1 MSEVVRRAVSHRV
14 ARFAVVSGTGLAID
28 YAVLTILCEL
38 GMPAGWANVCSA
50 ATAVSFVFVVSARH
64 VFESPRG
71 FLIGP
76 FLWYAGYQ
84 AVAVG
89 LASLLVGG
97 LTTALDGRYLIAKSL
112 VVPLSFSANY
122 LFMSWLFA
130 RQLARVG
137 RAR

>member
-1 MSEVVRRAVSHRV
+1 MIDVARRTAAHRV

-28 YAVLTILCEL
+28 YAVLTVLCEL
-38 GMPAGWANVCSA
+38 GLPAGWANVVSA

-71 FLIGP
+71 FLLVP

-84 AVAVG
+84 AIAVG
-89 LASLLVGG
+89 TASLLVGA
-97 LTTALDGRYLIAKSL
+97 LTAAFDGRYLIAKTL

-130 RQLARVG
+130 RQLAREE
-137 RAR
+137 R